1 MGLFVVA
8 CAQDKT
14 PPPSDDELSSSPPDA
29 AVLRSYV
36 EALAEGDVDS
46 AMELRCRN
54 ARQEGDA
61 QVQFGAELE
70 RLTDAL
76 GAPKLVRVSES
87 DPPTGVGA
95 WVEGGDDDPEQRW
108 REELD
113 AVELRYW
120 LSFGGVEFDD
130 PQYAVVLD
138 EGGERRICG
147 HATHAADR
155 LFDVID
161 DDISD
166 TGLPSVRQLSD
177 LMPATVGDNYQQVE
191 DRAHT
196 PEDLPG
202 AVEAYTRAWQEA
214 GEHAGARVSAFR
226 FTSPDVALA
235 WAGHRARTEA
245 GDSVRRSGAQGCS
258 RCAGQCII
266 LAAHTTNR
274 RSTLPRPVIFLAG
287 NVGVEIAVT
296 QSGTDAD
303 TGMAV
308 DISHQVADLARS

>member
-1 MGLFVVA
+1 V
-8 CAQDKT
+8 
-14 PPPSDDELSSSPPDA
+14 SSSTI
-29 AVLRSYV
+29 RSTQW
-36 EALAEGDVDS
+36 S
-46 AMELRCRN
+46 S
-54 ARQEGDA
+54 
-61 QVQFGAELE
+61 
-70 RLTDAL
+70 T
-76 GAPKLVRVSES
+76 K
-87 DPPTGVGA
+87 
-95 WVEGGDDDPEQRW
+95 
-108 REELD
+108 
-113 AVELRYW
+113 
-120 LSFGGVEFDD
+120 
-130 PQYAVVLD
+130 
-138 EGGERRICG
+138 GGERRICG

-245 GDSVRRSGAQGCS
+245 GDSVQQFDVPGHRGA
-258 RCAGQCII
+258 
-266 LAAHTTNR
+266 
-274 RSTLPRPVIFLAG
+274 
-287 NVGVEIAVT
+287 VGVRVSASSWLLI
-296 QSGTDAD
+296 QP
-303 TGMAV
+303 TGEPPFL
-308 DISHQVADLARS
+308 DR